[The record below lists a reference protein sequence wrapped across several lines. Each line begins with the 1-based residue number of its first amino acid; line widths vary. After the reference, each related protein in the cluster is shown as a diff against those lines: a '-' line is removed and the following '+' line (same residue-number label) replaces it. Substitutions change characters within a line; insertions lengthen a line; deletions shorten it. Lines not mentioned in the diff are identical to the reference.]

1 MPSRYLL
8 QDFQDLPDFIES
20 HYKEVTKEIIG
31 LKNKLEEIEAIE
43 KYYER
48 NFLFEL
54 RTNTRQKKKEIQQKL
69 DDFHHEILEGELKR
83 ALHLECALKFLPL
96 HTLTCIK
103 EELNYKFE
111 KEEKV

>member
-31 LKNKLEEIEAIE
+31 LKNKLKEIEANE
-43 KYYER
+43 KYHER
-48 NFLFEL
+48 NVLVE
-54 RTNTRQKKKEIQQKL
+54 TQQKKKEIQQKL

>member
-20 HYKEVTKEIIG
+20 HYKEVTKEIIEF
-31 LKNKLEEIEAIE
+31 KNKLKEIEAIE

-54 RTNTRQKKKEIQQKL
+54 ATITRQKKRKIQQKL
-69 DDFHHEILEGELKR
+69 KDARDMYR
-83 ALHLECALKFLPL
+83 VYFLL
-96 HTLTCIK
+96 RKLM
-103 EELNYKFE
+103 L
-111 KEEKV
+111 

>member
-8 QDFQDLPDFIES
+8 QDLQDLPDFIES

-31 LKNKLEEIEAIE
+31 LKNKLKEIEANE

-54 RTNTRQKKKEIQQKL
+54 RTNTQQEKKEIQQKL
-69 DDFHHEILEGELKR
+69 DDFHHEILEGKLKSI
-83 ALHLECALKFLPL
+83 LHLECALKFLPL
-96 HTLTCIK
+96 HKLTCIK
-103 EELNYKFE
+103 EELNLQI
-111 KEEKV
+111 

>member
-31 LKNKLEEIEAIE
+31 LKNKLKEIEANE

-48 NFLFEL
+48 NFLVE
-54 RTNTRQKKKEIQQKL
+54 TQQKR
-69 DDFHHEILEGELKR
+69 K
-83 ALHLECALKFLPL
+83 KFNKN
-96 HTLTCIK
+96 LTTFTM
-103 EELNYKFE
+103 KFW
-111 KEEKV
+111 KVN